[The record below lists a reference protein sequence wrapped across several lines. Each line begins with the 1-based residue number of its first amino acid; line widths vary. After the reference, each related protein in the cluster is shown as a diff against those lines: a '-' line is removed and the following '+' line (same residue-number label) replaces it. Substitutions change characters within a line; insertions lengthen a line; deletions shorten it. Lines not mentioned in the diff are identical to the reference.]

1 MAAIIKSTRI
11 ESIDVLRGI
20 VMVVMA
26 LDHTRDYF
34 HFGSFFSNPTNLET
48 TTPFLFFTRFITH
61 YCAPIFVFLAGTAAF
76 LYGTN
81 KTKPSLFKFLFTRGL
96 WLIFLEF
103 TLNNFLWWFDIT
115 FSFVVLQ
122 VIWVIGLS
130 MVVLSFLI
138 FLRKKI
144 LLAIGAIL
152 VLGHNLLD
160 TIKVTGNNIEDII
173 WYILHQGGQIYTS
186 PDQTIGAYYPAIPWI
201 GIMVLGYCFGYFFKK
216 DFDVALRKKWLL
228 YLGFGAIGL
237 FFLIRGLNVYGDP
250 VPWTPQNTTAKTI
263 MSFFKVSKYPP
274 SLAYTLITLGPAML
288 FLYGIESI
296 KNKVTNFLLVFGRVP
311 LFYYFVHILVIHV
324 FAIIGIVLFGGNWQD
339 MIITK
344 DAFSTGKLLNYGY
357 SLCIVYLVWIMVIA
371 FLYPFCKK
379 YMAYKANNK
388 DKWWLSYL

>member
-1 MAAIIKSTRI
+1 MVTIKSARI
-11 ESIDVLRGI
+11 ESIDILRGL
-20 VMVVMA
+20 VMVIMA

-34 HFGSFFSNPTNLET
+34 HYGSFFSNPTNLET

-61 YCAPIFVFLAGTAAF
+61 YCAPIFVFLAGTSAF

-81 KTKPSLFKFLFTRGL
+81 KTKKNLFKFLFTRGL

-103 TLNNFLWWFDIT
+103 TLNNFLWWFDIS
-115 FSFVVLQ
+115 FSFIVLQ
-122 VIWVIGLS
+122 VIWAIGLS
-130 MVVLSFLI
+130 MVVLSLLVFLQ
-138 FLRKKI
+138 KKI
-144 LLAIGAIL
+144 LLAIGIIL
-152 VLGHNLLD
+152 VLGHNILD
-160 TIKVTGNNIEDII
+160 SIKVTGNNFEDII

-186 PDQTIGAYYPAIPWI
+186 PDQTIGAYYPVIPWI
-201 GIMVLGYCFGYFFKK
+201 GIIILGYCFGYFYKK
-216 DFDVALRKKWLL
+216 DFNVALRKKWLL
-228 YLGFGAIGL
+228 YLGFGAIGI
-237 FFLIRGLNVYGDP
+237 FFIIRSFNVYGDP
-250 VPWTPQNTTAKTI
+250 SPWAIQDTSAKTI

-324 FAIIGIVLFGGNWQD
+324 LAIIGIILFGGNWQD

-344 DAFSTGKLLNYGY
+344 NAFSTGKLFNYGY
-357 SLCIVYLVWIMVIA
+357 SLFVVYLVWIAVIA

-379 YMAYKANNK
+379 YMIYKANNK
-388 DKWWLSYL
+388 NKWWLSYL